1 MWVYMIVAFLLVVGV
16 AGAFL
21 GGGIFT
27 IVLIP
32 IALIVLAA
40 AVLFSLWGRSAQGAA
55 GGSTHESHTSD
66 RPLPS
71 SHQRPSGRAPTSP
84 ERLADTR
91 RAQQ

>member
-1 MWVYMIVAFLLVVGV
+1 MWVYLIGVVLLFVGVVGSL
-16 AGAFL
+16 A

-32 IALIVLAA
+32 IALLALGA
-40 AVLFSLWGRSAQGAA
+40 AMLFGLMGRSAQDA
-55 GGSTHESHTSD
+55 GGASTDESHTTD

-71 SHQRPSGRAPTSP
+71 SHQRPSGRTPTSP
-84 ERLADTR
+84 EGLADAR